1 MSVRINQSHTSS
13 ARSHKELSDIGVRTH
28 TEIDSCLA
36 ELDDARGSEVSLGDR
51 ITLVEESANVSRD
64 KVNDHEQRLGDVETT
79 VTSNI
84 SRLDDVQKDILTVR
98 ADVNVLSKNQDDHEK
113 RLSLAEIEIKEAR
126 GAESSID
133 HRFDTLEKAVE
144 VVSKQPIQDLG
155 ITNPTYLSMYNSVQV
170 TINAGRASINKVI
183 VDQFSQTFSIP
194 DITANT
200 SYYIFLHEDGRY
212 SYSLKKEEPQDA
224 IIIGGLD
231 VGVSPTTSLT
241 AMDFRYFLTKG
252 SIENDMSALGER
264 VSDLETTVG
273 KHTTKI
279 VTHDATIKAMQ
290 TELETTSNEVV
301 VSREDKNG
309 VVYDALKDRLDNMQ
323 SRLELAESR
332 GTMEH
337 QSVFHFTSSPNSRL
351 SITRDFQVPRY
362 VIGSN
367 SAEVFLDGIRMDVG
381 DDYIEY
387 SDTLIR
393 FRFDVPKEARV
404 TVIGRG
410 SVINTTSVTDYTYY
424 TDGKVHIEKVN
435 GGINR
440 TIEYFYS
447 MDGNLE
453 RQEIT
458 ESNGQIKSIEY
469 QRDLTGKVLREINN
483 GAEYYVLQGGDTF
496 DDTDIRRRIDFLE
509 GSAQELDIVYNYY
522 SNGDIESEEVYSVNA
537 TPHLLKRTSFTYNT
551 DGTVKTET
559 LIYDGRGVHKAF
571 EYDAIGNIKQ
581 VKIRKVVI

>member
-1 MSVRINQSHTSS
+1 
-13 ARSHKELSDIGVRTH
+13 
-28 TEIDSCLA
+28 
-36 ELDDARGSEVSLGDR
+36 
-51 ITLVEESANVSRD
+51 
-64 KVNDHEQRLGDVETT
+64 
-79 VTSNI
+79 
-84 SRLDDVQKDILTVR
+84 
-98 ADVNVLSKNQDDHEK
+98 
-113 RLSLAEIEIKEAR
+113 
-126 GAESSID
+126 
-133 HRFDTLEKAVE
+133 
-144 VVSKQPIQDLG
+144 
-155 ITNPTYLSMYNSVQV
+155 
-170 TINAGRASINKVI
+170 
-183 VDQFSQTFSIP
+183 
-194 DITANT
+194 
-200 SYYIFLHEDGRY
+200 
-212 SYSLKKEEPQDA
+212 
-224 IIIGGLD
+224 
-231 VGVSPTTSLT
+231 
-241 AMDFRYFLTKG
+241 
-252 SIENDMSALGER
+252 MSALGER

-559 LIYDGRGVHKAF
+559 LIYDGREF
-571 EYDAIGNIKQ
+571 IKHLNMTLS
-581 VKIRKVVI
+581 VISNK

>member
-28 TEIDSCLA
+28 TEIDSYLA

-51 ITLVEESANVSRD
+51 ITLVEESAKVSRD
-64 KVNDHEQRLGDVETT
+64 KVNDHEQRLGAVETT
-79 VTSNI
+79 VTSNN
-84 SRLDDVQKDILTVR
+84 SRLDDVQQDILTVR

-126 GAESSID
+126 GEEVSINQ
-133 HRFDTLEKAVE
+133 RFDTLEKVIE
-144 VVSKQPIQDLG
+144 VVSKQPIQDFA

-212 SYSLKKEEPQDA
+212 AYSIKKEEPQDA

-264 VSDLETTVG
+264 VSSLETTVG
-273 KHTTKI
+273 MHTTTI
-279 VTHDATIKAMQ
+279 VTHDAEIKAMQ
-290 TELETTSNEVV
+290 TELETTSKEVV

-410 SVINTTSVTDYTYY
+410 SIINTTSVTDYTYY
-424 TDGKVHIEKVN
+424 PDGKVHREKIN

-458 ESNGQIKSIEY
+458 ESSGQIKSIEY
-469 QRDLTGKVLREINN
+469 QRDLTGKVMREINN

-509 GSAQELDIVYNYY
+509 GSALELDVVYNYY
-522 SNGDIESEEVYSVNA
+522 SNGDIESEEVFSVNV
-537 TPHLLKRTSFTYNT
+537 TPQLLKRTSFTYNT

-559 LIYDGRGVHKAF
+559 LIYDGRGVQKAF

>member
-28 TEIDSCLA
+28 TEIDSYLA

-79 VTSNI
+79 VTSNN
-84 SRLDDVQKDILTVR
+84 SRLDDVQQDILTVR
-98 ADVNVLSKNQDDHEK
+98 ADVNVLSKNQDNHEK

-133 HRFDTLEKAVE
+133 HRFDTLEKAIE

-212 SYSLKKEEPQDA
+212 SYSIKKEEPQDA

-264 VSDLETTVG
+264 VSGLETTVG
-273 KHTTKI
+273 KHTTTI
-279 VTHDATIKAMQ
+279 VTHDEAIKAMH
-290 TELETTSNEVV
+290 TELETTLKEVV

-367 SAEVFLDGIRMDVG
+367 SAEVFLDGIRMDVEE
-381 DDYIEY
+381 DYIEY

-424 TDGKVHIEKVN
+424 PDGKVHREKIN

-469 QRDLTGKVLREINN
+469 QRDLTGKVMREINN

-509 GSAQELDIVYNYY
+509 GSALELDVVYNYY
-522 SNGDIESEEVYSVNA
+522 SNGDIESEEVFSVNV
-537 TPHLLKRTSFTYNT
+537 TPQLLKRTSFTYNT

-559 LIYDGRGVHKAF
+559 LIYDGRGVQKAF

-581 VKIRKVVI
+581 VKIREVVI